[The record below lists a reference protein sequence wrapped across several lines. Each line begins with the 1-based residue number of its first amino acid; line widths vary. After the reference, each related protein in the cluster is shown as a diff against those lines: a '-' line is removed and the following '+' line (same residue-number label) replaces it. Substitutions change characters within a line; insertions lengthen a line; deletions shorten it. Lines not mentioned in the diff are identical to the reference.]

1 MTFLHVRSCFDG
13 IAMCSNS
20 SPLPRGMKS
29 LLPLLAAITAAMLFS
44 RLSLGRSC
52 TCNWLHYVF

>member
-1 MTFLHVRSCFDG
+1 
-13 IAMCSNS
+13 MCSNS

-29 LLPLLAAITAAMLFS
+29 LLPLLAAITAATLFS